1 MDGIP
6 ISDIIY
12 DPIEEKID
20 EIKRPG
26 KPKHD
31 QTN

>member
-12 DPIEEKID
+12 DPIEEKIND
-20 EIKRPG
+20 IKRPG
-26 KPKHD
+26 KPKD
-31 QTN
+31 DRTN

>member
-12 DPIEEKID
+12 DPIEEKIND
-20 EIKRPG
+20 IKRPG
-26 KPKHD
+26 KPEDVQK
-31 QTN
+31 N